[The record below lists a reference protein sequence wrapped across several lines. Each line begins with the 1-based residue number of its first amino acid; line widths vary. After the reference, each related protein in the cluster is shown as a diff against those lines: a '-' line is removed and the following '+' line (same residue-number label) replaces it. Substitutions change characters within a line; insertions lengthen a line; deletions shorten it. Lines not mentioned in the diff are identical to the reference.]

1 MGIMQTQEPPPSM
14 AKALAEAAPM
24 LAASTPG
31 ASHPPTLRDQKRLEL
46 RILQALRRIMQAVDI
61 HSRKLAGQYKITTP
75 QLVALLCIV
84 DEGPITPTDIA
95 RQVHLSN
102 STIVGILDRLEQK
115 GLIERQRSTTDR
127 RLVNI
132 TATDAGHALVESAP
146 SPLQDVFAE
155 ALRSLPELEQ
165 TAIALSLER
174 IVELMEAR
182 HLDAS
187 PVLTHDE
194 MKHSF

>member
-1 MGIMQTQEPPPSM
+1 MEIQDSAPSM
-14 AKALAEAAPM
+14 AKTLADAAPI
-24 LAASTPG
+24 LAATGQG
-31 ASHPPTLRDQKRLEL
+31 AGHPPSWRDQKRLEL

-61 HSRKLAGQYKITTP
+61 HSRKLSSQYKITTP
-75 QLVALLCIV
+75 QLVALLCVV
-84 DEGPITPTDIA
+84 DDGPITPTDIA

-115 GLIERQRSTTDR
+115 GLIARERSTTDR

-132 TATDAGHALVESAP
+132 TATEAGRELAESAP
-146 SPLQDVFAE
+146 SPLQDVFAD
-155 ALRSLPELEQ
+155 ALRGLPELEQ

-187 PVLTHDE
+187 PVLTHGE
-194 MKHSF
+194 MKPSL